1 MLTLSKN
8 YSIIIN
14 IKQNIGGIKMSKVF
28 ELKKMELADGKNLCV
43 ELVVLNE
50 NLLESIIEENGIR
63 EFRVT
68 NCGIGINLV
77 DILNGK
83 DLTKIIPKDKV
94 HLLEIVLNTFE
105 EQFLGDG
112 EEDEFY
118 TLSIDEKLNA
128 IYELLKGE

>member
-1 MLTLSKN
+1 
-8 YSIIIN
+8 
-14 IKQNIGGIKMSKVF
+14 MSKVF